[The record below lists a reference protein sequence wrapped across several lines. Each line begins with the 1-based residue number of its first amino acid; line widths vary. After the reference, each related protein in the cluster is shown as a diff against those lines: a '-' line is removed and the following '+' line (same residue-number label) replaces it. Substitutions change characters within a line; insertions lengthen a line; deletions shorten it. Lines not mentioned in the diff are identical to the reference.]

1 MKVCSRC
8 NIEKRDECFQ
18 IMHYKER
25 TYLYSYCKDCQREY
39 ATERRRKKGI
49 RPLKRKAE
57 SIPETKVCSRCQSEK
72 PKTDFRIRTDKRSEP
87 AFTYL
92 NNTCMKCDAD
102 IQRERHRRQR
112 ATAEGRQKHNDQAK
126 TFHRRHREKV
136 LSIGKQ
142 KRQTPEYKEKMRA
155 YRKRN
160 KDKIHNQEVVT
171 KKRYHEKHRDNVTDE
186 YVIRQLITQGVA
198 TRDSLRSHPELI
210 EAKRIQIL
218 IKRQIN
224 SNAD

>member
-1 MKVCSRC
+1 
-8 NIEKRDECFQ
+8 
-18 IMHYKER
+18 
-25 TYLYSYCKDCQREY
+25 
-39 ATERRRKKGI
+39 
-49 RPLKRKAE
+49 
-57 SIPETKVCSRCQSEK
+57 
-72 PKTDFRIRTDKRSEP
+72 
-87 AFTYL
+87 
-92 NNTCMKCDAD
+92 
-102 IQRERHRRQR
+102 
-112 ATAEGRQKHNDQAK
+112 
-126 TFHRRHREKV
+126 
-136 LSIGKQ
+136 
-142 KRQTPEYKEKMRA
+142 MRA